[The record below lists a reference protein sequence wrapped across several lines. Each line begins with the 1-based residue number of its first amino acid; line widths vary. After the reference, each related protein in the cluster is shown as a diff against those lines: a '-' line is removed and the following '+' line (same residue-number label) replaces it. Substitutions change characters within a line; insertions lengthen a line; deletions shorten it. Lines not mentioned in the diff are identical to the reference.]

1 MKHLH
6 LSSRN
11 YKHLEQSFTQWL
23 DILGY
28 AQRTVT
34 KSPLEIREMLHYLEQ
49 KNITHITAIKPRH
62 VQDFLGY
69 LKTRGNLKYGG
80 GLSAS
85 TVNGYITS
93 LHLFARYVN
102 QTEKHLLDIHLQRL
116 ENHIEERT
124 ILSQGEIKQLY
135 EATYQ
140 PHTWH
145 NSVAIGQRDRAII
158 GILYGCGLRKEEGS
172 KLDLADIDLIKRTV
186 FVRKGKGNKQRY
198 VPIAQKHCEDIRSYL
213 EEGRYWFL
221 QDNRSGW
228 HTKTGK
234 QKQNTDR
241 EAFFLNGQGRRMQSF
256 DYRIKYMR
264 EKAELEKKIST
275 HSLRHSIATHL
286 LQSGM
291 PIEEIAK
298 FLGHSSLESTQL
310 YTHIVQQINKKDE
323 HPELLLLSEE

>member
-6 LSSRN
+6 LSSSN
-11 YKHLEQSFTQWL
+11 YKYLEQNFTQWL

-28 AQRTVT
+28 APRTVT
-34 KSPLEIREMLHYLEQ
+34 RSPLEIREMLHYLEQ

-69 LKTRGNLKYGG
+69 LQTRRNLKYGG

-93 LHLFARYVN
+93 LHLFARYVH
-102 QTEKHLLDIHLQRL
+102 QTEKHLLEINPKRMETHV
-116 ENHIEERT
+116 EERT
-124 ILSQGEIKQLY
+124 ILSQEEIKQLY

-140 PHTWH
+140 PHATF
-145 NSVAIGQRDRAII
+145 NSIAMGQRDRAII

-172 KLDLADIDLIKRTV
+172 KLDLQDIDLTKRTV

-198 VPIAQKHCEDIRSYL
+198 VPIAQKHIEDLRSYL

-234 QKQNTDR
+234 QKQHTDR

-264 EKAELEKKIST
+264 EKAEIEKKFST

-298 FLGHSSLESTQL
+298 FLGHSNLESTQL
-310 YTHIVQQINKKDE
+310 YTHIVKQLETKE
-323 HPELLLLSEE
+323 YELTAL